1 MSHHHPAQK
10 ASVVSSLLHRAFT
23 VSDADSLESEKRLLT
38 KALRKNGYNQK
49 MVLKRA
55 ENVAKLHARPPMERH
70 TTEEDS
76 MTPAAKLTI
85 PYIAGTSERIAR
97 ILKKHDVVTRF
108 NCVAKIHDAVP
119 GPKDQ
124 IPQELYEGVYQVPCS
139 FKHHLNTYAA
149 KKILRRT
156 SEALLRERIHH
167 KKLELH
173 LCSEELYRIHLELGA
188 TLTATDWEKIDKIS
202 FESSRALETT
212 HRESQIKKYV
222 KLNSRQHPKLESGP
236 DKDRSIVNL
245 TDLHIDDA
253 TTSVLAKGLNF
264 AITPRDIPREKII
277 TEVETGIRI
286 LPRLVADEIREDV
299 ARVLR
304 NAKPPKP
311 NMTAGERTALKALR
325 ENQDILIL
333 PADKGNATVLMK
345 QVEYQKKISELLSDT
360 IYRKLGKNPMA
371 KAERET
377 KAIIKKSSIPLEE
390 KRGLITSA
398 PKPPRL
404 YGLPKVHKE
413 GVPLRPIVS
422 QIDAPTYRLAKY
434 LARTLQNHT
443 GTTTTHV
450 KNSAHF
456 VEMIR
461 YMTIANE
468 DIMVSFD
475 VVSLFTNVPIAE
487 SVEIVRTL
495 VDSGIP
501 KDFPD
506 LVNHCLRNSIFLWN
520 GDFYDQ
526 SDGAAMGSPLSP
538 VVANLFMERFEAE
551 AINTYD
557 KKPKK
562 WLRYV
567 DDTFIIWPHGT
578 EELDRFLNHLNSWH
592 QNIRFTME
600 KERDGKLPFLDVMVR
615 RKGDGSLAHAVYR
628 KATHTNRYLNATSHH
643 HPAQKA
649 SVVSSLLHRAFTVS
663 NPDSLESEKRLL
675 TTTTYAQHRP
685 C

>member
-1 MSHHHPAQK
+1 M
-10 ASVVSSLLHRAFT
+10 VSSFGAHHVHPRGEVPVPHQHVLANPHVRG
-23 VSDADSLESEKRLLT
+23 
-38 KALRKNGYNQK
+38 RKDK
-49 MVLKRA
+49 
-55 ENVAKLHARPPMERH
+55 ER
-70 TTEEDS
+70 
-76 MTPAAKLTI
+76 
-85 PYIAGTSERIAR
+85 
-97 ILKKHDVVTRF
+97 
-108 NCVAKIHDAVP
+108 
-119 GPKDQ
+119 GPW
-124 IPQELYEGVYQVPCS
+124 G
-139 FKHHLNTYAA
+139 
-149 KKILRRT
+149 
-156 SEALLRERIHH
+156 
-167 KKLELH
+167 
-173 LCSEELYRIHLELGA
+173 
-188 TLTATDWEKIDKIS
+188 
-202 FESSRALETT
+202 ESSRAQTAAERDPIDAEASLSAIGD
-212 HRESQIKKYV
+212 HQV
-222 KLNSRQHPKLESGP
+222 SRMHPKLESGP

-277 TEVETGIRI
+277 TEVETGIRK

-345 QVEYQKKISELLSDT
+345 KEEYQKKISELLSDT

-377 KAIIKKSSIPLEE
+377 KAIIKKSSIPSEE

-456 VEMIR
+456 VKMIR
-461 YMTIANE
+461 DMTIANE
-468 DIMVSFD
+468 DIRVSFD
-475 VVSLFTNVPIAE
+475 IVSLFTNVPITE

-506 LVNHCLRNSIFLWN
+506 LVNHCLRNSFLLWN

-526 SDGAAMGSPLSP
+526 PDGAAMGSPLSP
-538 VVANLFMERFEAE
+538 VVANLFMEKFEAE

-578 EELDRFLNHLNSWH
+578 EELDRFLNHLNSRH

-615 RKGDGSLAHAVYR
+615 RKGDGSLGHAVYR
-628 KATHTNRYLNATSHH
+628 KDTHTNRYLNAISHH

-663 NPDSLESEKRLL
+663 DADSLESEKRLL
-675 TTTTYAQHRP
+675 TTALRKNGYNQKMVLKRAENVAKLHARPPIERHTTEEDSMTPAAKLTIPSMTLCPGRKTKSHRSYTRVSTKCP
-685 C
+685 AHVGNHMKERRVEGWPQG

>member
-1 MSHHHPAQK
+1 MMYYEHMFQFQEKEKSHKDSNQVEVEKLIIRSEDHRRGNLCRNFTILYGEDILRK
-10 ASVVSSLLHRAFT
+10 SKRFEKLRKKRGKLLSSLAFLQRCRDT
-23 VSDADSLESEKRLLT
+23 NTLPT
-38 KALRKNGYNQK
+38 
-49 MVLKRA
+49 
-55 ENVAKLHARPPMERH
+55 
-70 TTEEDS
+70 
-76 MTPAAKLTI
+76 
-85 PYIAGTSERIAR
+85 
-97 ILKKHDVVTRF
+97 
-108 NCVAKIHDAVP
+108 CVEV
-119 GPKDQ
+119 
-124 IPQELYEGVYQVPCS
+124 
-139 FKHHLNTYAA
+139 KHHLNTYAA
-149 KKILRRT
+149 KKILRHT

-167 KKLELH
+167 KRLELH

-212 HRESQIKKYV
+212 HRESQIKKYE

-253 TTSVLAKGLNF
+253 TTSVLATGLNF
-264 AITPRDIPREKII
+264 AITPRDIPREEII
-277 TEVETGIRI
+277 TEVETGIRK

-333 PADKGNATVLMK
+333 PADKGNATVLMEK
-345 QVEYQKKISELLSDT
+345 EEYQKKISELLSDT

-377 KAIIKKSSIPLEE
+377 KAIIKKSSIPPEE

-398 PKPPRL
+398 PKPPRM

-434 LARTLQNHT
+434 LARTLQDHT

-461 YMTIANE
+461 DMTIANE

-487 SVEIVRTL
+487 SVEI
-495 VDSGIP
+495 
-501 KDFPD
+501 
-506 LVNHCLRNSIFLWN
+506 
-520 GDFYDQ
+520 

-551 AINTYD
+551 AINTYG
-557 KKPKK
+557 KKPKI

-578 EELDRFLNHLNSWH
+578 EGLDRFLNHLNSRH

-615 RKGDGSLAHAVYR
+615 RKGDGSLRHAIYR
-628 KATHTNRYLNATSHH
+628 KTTHTNRYLNAMSHH

-649 SVVSSLLHRAFTVS
+649 SVVSSLLHRTFTVS
-663 NPDSLESEKRLL
+663 DADSLESEKRLL
-675 TTTTYAQHRP
+675 TTALRKNGYNQKMVLKRAENVAKLHARPPMERHTTEEDSVAPVAKLTIPSMTLSPGRKTKSHRSYTRVSTKCP
-685 C
+685 AHVGNHMLERRVEGWPQG